1 MIQEIPVIT
10 DDSNIIQQ
18 YEDSTTTRFKNYMIF
33 PYTQQCTQEAW
44 LGAAIVMADI
54 HNLKT
59 ELTFLNTEFFLNF
72 PYL

>member
-10 DDSNIIQQ
+10 EDSNIIQQ
-18 YEDSTTTRFKNYMIF
+18 YEDSTTTRFKNGMIL
-33 PYTQQCTQEAW
+33 PCTQQCTQEAW